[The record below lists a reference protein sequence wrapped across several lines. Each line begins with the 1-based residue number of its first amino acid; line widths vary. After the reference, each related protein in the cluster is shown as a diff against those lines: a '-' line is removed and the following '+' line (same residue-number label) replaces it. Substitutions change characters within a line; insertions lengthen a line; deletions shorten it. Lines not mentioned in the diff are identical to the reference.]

1 MRFQV
6 VVKSGLEVVARV
18 DGREVEQVSMEEILT
33 AEQLLERLTGLRFH
47 INVSEARRVTAELK
61 TL

>member
-1 MRFQV
+1 
-6 VVKSGLEVVARV
+6 V
-18 DGREVEQVSMEEILT
+18 DGREVPDVSMEEILT

-47 INVSEARRVTAELK
+47 INVSEARRTAKLK